1 MLARAACREN
11 CRRNDLTETR
21 VTAVSPER
29 LPALQVDLLLANILA
44 EPLLELRDRL
54 SALVRPG
61 GTIVLS
67 GILEE
72 QAEQLR
78 EAYNEN
84 FDLEP
89 TFIEDEWALLAGCR
103 KSRV

>member
-1 MLARAACREN
+1 M
-11 CRRNDLTETR
+11 
-21 VTAVSPER
+21 
-29 LPALQVDLLLANILA
+29 QVDLLLANILA
-44 EPLLELRDRL
+44 EPLLELRERL

-78 EAYNEN
+78 EAYDES

-89 TFIEDEWALLAGCR
+89 VITEGEWALLAGRR
-103 KSRV
+103 KSGV